1 VASAVWARF
10 QQIEASGG
18 AVQALADG
26 LFASW
31 VADAVVQ
38 RDRDLATRSRPLT
51 GVSMFPLVGE
61 VTPDRRPRVHLPT
74 AAGGFAPRRDA
85 TAYEALRDRAREL
98 GGPAVVVH
106 TLGTR
111 RDFGARQAFVTNL
124 LAAGG
129 ISAVQEGAKV
139 AILASSRAGYAEHG
153 ASAIEALRAAGV
165 DTVLVAGRAGE
176 LGESAGAVD
185 GEVHDGIDVV
195 AFLSD
200 VLDRLAPRD
209 AGTTTEGSR

>member
-1 VASAVWARF
+1 VTGPESWA
-10 QQIEASGG
+10 
-18 AVQALADG
+18 G
-26 LFASW
+26 L
-31 VADAVVQ
+31 
-38 RDRDLATRSRPLT
+38 RS
-51 GVSMFPLVGE
+51 SS
-61 VTPDRRPRVHLPT
+61 TP
-74 AAGGFAPRRDA
+74 
-85 TAYEALRDRAREL
+85 
-98 GGPAVVVH
+98 
-106 TLGTR
+106 LGTR

-165 DTVLVAGRAGE
+165 DTVLVAGRASE
-176 LGESAGAVD
+176 LGDSAGAVD

-200 VLDRLAPRD
+200 VLDRLTPPRD